1 MPEFASQHHEQKSFI
16 VASNALAQSYPYRI
30 QICPSGY
37 ANPSKQRHT
46 SSKVSDTYW
55 SGLCAISARM
65 ADLTCEERVEKECI
79 MEPERLP
86 TPCPSDVED
95 KSPKSR
101 GRLETNTPSSPA
113 LTVLTESAGSLRL
126 TPSPSISDSSPDEL
140 QMPPTPR
147 LPTCHLPMS
156 PSIIIS
162 PLPLLPPLHSD
173 SPCSEA
179 PTRQLKE
186 SEFDPLD
193 DHPLLRPLAED
204 WSSLDRN
211 TTLSLATEPPEE
223 EPWPFNNALGLYVDP
238 AMNVT
243 TWDAGGF
250 IRSTAPSP
258 SPTRFR
264 RNRRRT

>member
-1 MPEFASQHHEQKSFI
+1 MPEFAPQRHEQKCFI
-16 VASNALAQSYPYRI
+16 AASNALVQSYPYRI

-37 ANPSKQRHT
+37 AKPSKQRYT
-46 SSKVSDTYW
+46 SSKVSDAYW
-55 SGLCAISARM
+55 SGLCEISARM
-65 ADLTCEERVEKECI
+65 ADLTCEERVEKEHI

-95 KSPKSR
+95 KSLKSR
-101 GRLETNTPSSPA
+101 GRLETNVSASPA
-113 LTVLTESAGSLRL
+113 LTALTESAGSLRL
-126 TPSPSISDSSPDEL
+126 TASPSISESSLDEL
-140 QMPPTPR
+140 EMPPTPR
-147 LPTCHLPMS
+147 LRTCQLPMS
-156 PSIIIS
+156 PSIMIS

-173 SPCSEA
+173 SPSRSEA
-179 PTRQLKE
+179 PIHQE
-186 SEFDPLD
+186 SESDPLD

-211 TTLSLATEPPEE
+211 TTLSLATEPPEDE
-223 EPWPFNNALGLYVDP
+223 SWPFNNALGLYVDP

-258 SPTRFR
+258 SPIRFR
-264 RNRRRT
+264 RNHRRT

>member
-1 MPEFASQHHEQKSFI
+1 MPEFASQHHEQKCFI
-16 VASNALAQSYPYRI
+16 VASNALAQSYPYCI
-30 QICPSGY
+30 QICPSSY
-37 ANPSKQRHT
+37 AKPSKQRHT
-46 SSKVSDTYW
+46 SSKVSDAYW
-55 SGLCAISARM
+55 TGLCAISARM
-65 ADLTCEERVEKECI
+65 ADLTCEERVEEERI

-95 KSPKSR
+95 KSPIPR
-101 GRLETNTPSSPA
+101 GRLETNVPASPA
-113 LTVLTESAGSLRL
+113 LTALTESAGSLRL
-126 TPSPSISDSSPDEL
+126 TASPSISDSSLDEL
-140 QMPPTPR
+140 EMPPTPR
-147 LPTCHLPMS
+147 LRTCQLPMS
-156 PSIIIS
+156 PSMIIS

-173 SPCSEA
+173 SPSCSEA
-179 PTRQLKE
+179 PICQE

-193 DHPLLRPLAED
+193 DHPLLRPLAEH

-211 TTLSLATEPPEE
+211 TTLSLAAEPPERE
-223 EPWPFNNALGLYVDP
+223 SWPFNNALGLYVDP

-264 RNRRRT
+264 RNRRRI